1 MNNAQIEKEVLTF
14 WFGDRPE
21 EKRAVWFQRDPEFD
35 AEIVARF
42 TAAYEAAAAGRLDD
56 MAGAPCGCLALVII
70 LDQFPRNMF
79 RDDSRAFATDGQALA
94 LAREALDTGFD
105 ESLDALQRQFLYM
118 PYQHSEDLDDQRR
131 SIELFGAL
139 GEESQDYARRH
150 LEVIERFDRFP
161 HRNDVLGRESTV
173 EETAFLEEP
182 NSSF

>member
-79 RDDSRAFATDGQALA
+79 RDDSRAFATDGLVGVWNPRFRAA
-94 LAREALDTGFD
+94 SAGTRSAR
-105 ESLDALQRQFLYM
+105 
-118 PYQHSEDLDDQRR
+118 H
-131 SIELFGAL
+131 
-139 GEESQDYARRH
+139 
-150 LEVIERFDRFP
+150 RFR
-161 HRNDVLGRESTV
+161 
-173 EETAFLEEP
+173 
-182 NSSF
+182 